1 MKSTASGIFFTENS
15 ETFKILSNPVRL
27 HILTLLQQNE
37 LSIPEIH
44 ILIQNVSQSAIS
56 KHLTLLKIHGFIKV
70 ERRGPHVF
78 YKLSQEKL
86 MSIVFNFK
94 KIFNMEENN
103 V

>member
-1 MKSTASGIFFTENS
+1 MKSIASESFFAENS
-15 ETFKILSNPVRL
+15 ETFKILSSPVRL

-37 LSIPEIH
+37 LSIFEIH
-44 ILIQNVSQSAIS
+44 IFIPDVSKAAIS
-56 KHLTLLKIHGFIKV
+56 KHLTLLKKHGFLKT
-70 ERRGPHVF
+70 ERRGQHVF

-86 MSIVFNFK
+86 MSIIFNFK

>member
-1 MKSTASGIFFTENS
+1 MKSIASESFFAENS

-27 HILTLLQQNE
+27 RILTLLQQNE
-37 LSIPEIH
+37 LSIFEIH
-44 ILIQNVSQSAIS
+44 IFIPNISQATIS
-56 KHLTLLKIHGFIKV
+56 KHLTLLNLHGFIKM
-70 ERRGPHVF
+70 ERRGQHVF

-86 MSIVFNFK
+86 MTILFNFK

>member
-1 MKSTASGIFFTENS
+1 MKSTASESLFAENS

-37 LSIPEIH
+37 LSIFEIH
-44 ILIQNVSQSAIS
+44 IFIPDISQAAIS
-56 KHLTLLKIHGFIKV
+56 KHLTLLKNHGFLKA
-70 ERRGPHVF
+70 ERRGQHVF

-86 MSIVFNFK
+86 MSILFNFK